1 MLYFQFLKCMGCLFL
16 LMGILAIPA
25 MLFFFY
31 GTELADSSFTKVV
44 AAASLGNLGSSD
56 PVCQD
61 ARYDLSSATAD
72 TENPRVS
79 ISLSCQFGE
88 LWAIKQFGQVSVS
101 TPVDCEGATD
111 DPDNASFDFYPPDCE
126 YALFDTIDYDVF
138 TEAFERQCKG
148 KSDCQFSF

>member
-79 ISLSCQFGE
+79 ISLSCPFGE

-138 TEAFERQCKG
+138 HG
-148 KSDCQFSF
+148 SI

>member
-1 MLYFQFLKCMGCLFL
+1 
-16 LMGILAIPA
+16 MGILAIPA

-79 ISLSCQFGE
+79 ISLSCPFGE

-126 YALFDTIDYDVF
+126 YALFDTIDYDAF
-138 TEAFERQCKG
+138 TDAFERQCKG

>member
-1 MLYFQFLKCMGCLFL
+1 MGCLFL

-79 ISLSCQFGE
+79 ISLSCPFGE

>member
-72 TENPRVS
+72 TANPRVS
-79 ISLSCQFGE
+79 ISLSCPFGE

-101 TPVDCEGATD
+101 TPVDCEEATD

-126 YALFDTIDYDVF
+126 YAVFDPTNYDAF
-138 TEAFERQCKG
+138 TEAFKNQCKG
-148 KSDCQFSF
+148 